1 MLGEQGKPPR
11 IRAGDPPFPTGHRVG
26 GRPQRLRK
34 LFLAFPAGNAQ
45 PGDHPARLFRVE
57 RPLKGF
63 LRGFFPAEKFLYGNA
78 ERRRQ
83 RGKLGDIRLRN
94 AAFPFGDRLRMHAHP
109 VGEFRLRQPRRLSQF
124 FQPFLNPH
132 CFSFSRIFLYF
143 ITKRAFWQDFSE
155 KRRIKS
161 YPQFFSIPIFLSP
174 PSRSAR
180 HLPSHLRFVK
190 FFRRKNLTRGLRKDL
205 YRTDTGGAPR
215 CG

>member
-1 MLGEQGKPPR
+1 MLGEQGKPPG

-45 PGDHPARLFRVE
+45 PGDRPARLFRVE
-57 RPLKGF
+57 RPLNGF
-63 LRGFFPAEKFLYGNA
+63 LRGFFPAEKLLYGNA

-83 RGKLGDIRLRN
+83 RGKLGDIRLGN

-109 VGEFRLRQPRRLSQF
+109 V
-124 FQPFLNPH
+124 
-132 CFSFSRIFLYF
+132 FSFLRIFLYF

-161 YPQFFSIPIFLSP
+161 YPQFFAIPIFYPLRLAPLDTSP
-174 PSRSAR
+174 FQKGR
-180 HLPSHLRFVK
+180 H
-190 FFRRKNLTRGLRKDL
+190 N
-205 YRTDTGGAPR
+205 
-215 CG
+215 